1 MSVIGIDTYCSMH
14 DYNEMVFVC
23 RHIKLYEN
31 GKVITEKVAL
41 ELVDRYNRMNFL
53 KNHSVGDEV
62 TVFGRKYK
70 IDEDGHIHVPT
81 EDFWVSGEFNTK

>member
-1 MSVIGIDTYCSMH
+1 MSVIGIYACCNMY

-23 RHIKLYEN
+23 RYIKLYEN

-70 IDEDGHIHVPT
+70 IDEDGHIHVQT